1 MDRVR
6 AYLRSP
12 KGRQNIEK
20 AKRMA
25 SDPNNQ
31 RKARQFLDRLRSKRR

>member
-1 MDRVR
+1 MDKVR

-12 KGRQNIEK
+12 EGKQTIDK

-25 SDPNNQ
+25 SDPHNQ
-31 RKARQFLDRLRSKRR
+31 AKARRFLDRLRPKRH